1 MRVVNNKKHSP
12 ILIGQNAEV
21 RAKDFLQGNGLKF
34 ITNNYKCRYGEIDLI
49 MHDKDSLVFV
59 EVRMRRKSLYG
70 RAAETVDQAKL
81 TKLINAAEFYIQKR
95 YSDKYVPHS
104 RFDLVAIDGDKI
116 EWINNLPIH

>member
-12 ILIGQNAEV
+12 ILIGQHAEA

>member
-1 MRVVNNKKHSP
+1 MRVVNNKKHLP
-12 ILIGQNAEV
+12 ILIGQHAEA
-21 RAKDFLQGNGLKF
+21 RAKDFLQGKGLKF

-70 RAAETVDQAKL
+70 RASETVDRVKL